1 MRNTLRILAER
12 FLLYRKVISCRV
24 KKLPGKIPGS
34 FLNLYFLFYFFRLH
48 AQHVLFTFF
57 SDIIFLFVLAEVC
70 VIFETVRR
78 IDLTV
83 ADMHIRVLF
92 ATLHQGYHGTCT
104 MGCNSSEA
112 IQDIVKYSSLFQ
124 PAIAIAQSFHMVH
137 LQLVT
142 QMCDDHTERSHPLC
156 CLFIIIQK
164 SVAGNVD
171 SSRTASITIF
181 SSFHAAGEKS
191 V

>member
-12 FLLYRKVISCRV
+12 FLLYRKAISCRV

-83 ADMHIRVLF
+83 ADMHIRILF

-104 MGCNSSEA
+104 MGCNSSKA
-112 IQDIVKYSSLFQ
+112 IQDVVKYSSLFQ
-124 PAIAIAQSFHMVH
+124 PAIAIAQSFQRFYV
-137 LQLVT
+137 
-142 QMCDDHTERSHPLC
+142 C
-156 CLFIIIQK
+156 CPGQCFWELHF
-164 SVAGNVD
+164 
-171 SSRTASITIF
+171 
-181 SSFHAAGEKS
+181 
-191 V
+191 